1 MDEISIFLKAKD
13 EASKVIE
20 DMGKKTK
27 SSFADIGKQVST
39 AMTIAGGAIT
49 AFMASTIEG
58 ASDAEKANKMLEHAV
73 VGVSKATKEQYEA
86 TAKLADELERKG
98 VLDGDNIKVG
108 LAQLSTFGL
117 SNDAVRNLGKSLAD
131 LAVNQFGVNASG
143 EQLSQTANVMAKAL
157 QGQFGVLEKSGI
169 RFTEA
174 QQAIIKTGTEM
185 EKVKAINEG
194 LAQNLKFTNDTA
206 ITTFEGGMAKMKV
219 QMDNVR
225 EAIGT
230 ALMPILSQLADKL
243 MPIIQ
248 NIQDWIAKNPELF
261 EQIIKFTAI
270 AGVALT
276 VIGGLGLALPTLIT
290 GFTLLFSPVGLVIGA
305 IGLLVAVLFKLYTQG
320 NLTMEFLKNI
330 IRTIDEQTGF
340 ITVLKEAWERIVNAF
355 NEKFRPA
362 IDKLWK
368 SLEPFVPYL
377 KEFAKIVGAVLV
389 GSLIIL
395 VEFISKS
402 VVVVL
407 NTLSGIINFLAGAV
421 NVVRQAFDAFVNTLS
436 SIYNWASK
444 VIEKIEAMISAL
456 KRAKDATFG
465 AVGNAFSSAKSA
477 IGLASGGIVSQP
489 TYALIGEGNEPEAV
503 MPLSRLREFAGAG
516 GGGGITVNIN
526 GGYYLS
532 EDVARDLG
540 GKIID
545 MLKINRKL

>member
-1 MDEISIFLKAKD
+1 MDELSIVLKAKD

-20 DMGKKTK
+20 EMGKKTK
-27 SSFADIGKQVST
+27 TSFAEVGKQVST

-49 AFMASTIEG
+49 AFMASTIGG
-58 ASDAEKANKMLEHAV
+58 ASEAEKANKMLENAV
-73 VGVSKATKEQYEA
+73 INVSKATREQLDA
-86 TAKLADELERKG
+86 TSALADELERKG

-143 EQLSQTANVMAKAL
+143 EQLEQTANTVAKAL
-157 QGQFGVLEKSGI
+157 NGQFGVLEKSGI

-174 QQAIIKTGTEM
+174 QKAIIKTGTEM

-194 LAQNLKFTNDTA
+194 FAQNLKFTNDTA
-206 ITTFEGGMAKMKV
+206 LKTFEGGMAKLKV
-219 QMDNVR
+219 QTDNVK
-225 EAIGT
+225 EAIGG
-230 ALMPILSQLADKL
+230 ALMPILADLGAKL

-248 NIQDWIAKNPELF
+248 NIQNWITNNPQLF
-261 EQIIKFTAI
+261 EQIVKFTAI

-276 VIGGLGLALPTLIT
+276 VIGAIGLALPTIIT

-305 IGLLVAVLFKLYTQG
+305 ITALVAILFKLYTEG
-320 NLTMEFLKNI
+320 NLTIEFLKNI
-330 IRTIDEQTGF
+330 IKTIDEQTGF
-340 ITVLKEAWERIVNAF
+340 ITVLKEAWERMVSAF

-368 SLEPFVPYL
+368 ALEPFVPYL
-377 KEFAKIVGAVLV
+377 QMFAKVVGSVLV
-389 GSLIIL
+389 GALIIL

-407 NTLSGIINFLAGAV
+407 NILSGVINFLSGTV
-421 NVVRQAFDAFVNTLS
+421 NVVKGAFDAFVNTLKN
-436 SIYNWASK
+436 IFNWIGK
-444 VIEKIEAMISAL
+444 VVDKIEAMISAL

-465 AVGNAFSSAKSA
+465 AIGNAFNSAKSA

-503 MPLSRLREFAGAG
+503 MPLSRLREFAGS

-545 MLKINRKL
+545 MLKLNRKL

>member
-1 MDEISIFLKAKD
+1 MDELSIVLKAKD

-20 DMGKKTK
+20 EMGKKTK
-27 SSFADIGKQVST
+27 TSFAEVGKQVST
-39 AMTIAGGAIT
+39 AMAIAGGAIT
-49 AFMASTIEG
+49 AFMASTIGG
-58 ASDAEKANKMLEHAV
+58 ASEAEKANKMLENAV
-73 VGVSKATKEQYEA
+73 INVSKATREQLEA
-86 TAKLADELERKG
+86 TSALADELERKG

-117 SNDAVRNLGKSLAD
+117 SNDAVRNLGKSMAD

-143 EQLSQTANVMAKAL
+143 EQLEQTANIVAKAL
-157 QGQFGVLEKSGI
+157 NGQFGVLEKSGI

-174 QQAIIKTGTEM
+174 QKAIINTGTEM

-206 ITTFEGGMAKMKV
+206 LLTFEGGMAKLKV
-219 QMDNVR
+219 QADNVK
-225 EAIGT
+225 EAIGG
-230 ALMPILSQLADKL
+230 ALMPIISDLRTKL
-243 MPIIQ
+243 MPIVQ
-248 NIQDWIAKNPELF
+248 SIQDWIAKNPELF
-261 EQIIKFTAI
+261 EQIVKFTAI

-276 VIGGLGLALPTLIT
+276 VIGGIGLALPVIIT

-305 IGLLVAVLFKLYTQG
+305 IGALVAVLFKLYTEG
-320 NLTMEFLKNI
+320 NLTIEFLKNI
-330 IRTIDEQTGF
+330 INTVDEQTGF
-340 ITVLKEAWERIVNAF
+340 ITVLKEAWERMVSAF

-368 SLEPFVPYL
+368 AIEPFVPYL
-377 KEFAKIVGAVLV
+377 QMFAKVVGAVLV
-389 GSLIIL
+389 GALIIL

-407 NTLSGIINFLAGAV
+407 NTLSGIINFLTGTVNAV
-421 NVVRQAFDAFVNTLS
+421 KSAFDAFTNTLA
-436 SIYNWASK
+436 SIFNWADK
-444 VIEKIEAMISAL
+444 VVSKIEAMISAL
-456 KRAKDATFG
+456 KRAKDAIFG
-465 AVGNAFSSAKSA
+465 AVSNAVGNIGNAV
-477 IGLASGGIVSQP
+477 GLASGGIVSQP
-489 TYALIGEGNEPEAV
+489 TYAMIGEGNEPEAV
-503 MPLSRLREFAGAG
+503 MPLSRLREFVGAG

-545 MLKINRKL
+545 MLKLNRKL

>member
-1 MDEISIFLKAKD
+1 MDELSIVLKAKD

-20 DMGKKTK
+20 EMGKKTK
-27 SSFADIGKQVST
+27 TSFAEIGKQVST

-49 AFMASTIEG
+49 AFMASTIGG
-58 ASDAEKANKMLEHAV
+58 ASEAEKANKMLENAV
-73 VGVSKATKEQYEA
+73 INVSKATREQLEA
-86 TAKLADELERKG
+86 TSALADELERKG

-117 SNDAVRNLGKSLAD
+117 SNDAVRNLGKSMAD

-143 EQLSQTANVMAKAL
+143 EQLEQTANIVAKAL
-157 QGQFGVLEKSGI
+157 NGQFGVLEKSGI
-169 RFTEA
+169 RFTEV
-174 QQAIIKTGTEM
+174 QKAIINTGTEM

-206 ITTFEGGMAKMKV
+206 ILTFEGGMAKLKV
-219 QMDNVR
+219 QADNVK
-225 EAIGT
+225 EAIGG
-230 ALMPILSQLADKL
+230 ALMPIISDLGTKL
-243 MPIIQ
+243 MPIVQ
-248 NIQDWIAKNPELF
+248 SIQDWIAKNPELF
-261 EQIIKFTAI
+261 EQIVKFTAI

-276 VIGGLGLALPTLIT
+276 VIGGLGLALPVIIT

-305 IGLLVAVLFKLYTQG
+305 IAGLVAILFKLYTEG
-320 NLTMEFLKNI
+320 NLTIEFLRNI
-330 IRTIDEQTGF
+330 IKTIDEQTGF
-340 ITVLKEAWERIVNAF
+340 ITVLKEAWERMVSAF

-368 SLEPFVPYL
+368 ALEPFVPYL
-377 KEFAKIVGAVLV
+377 QMFAKVVGAVLV
-389 GSLIIL
+389 GALIIL
-395 VEFISKS
+395 VELISKS

-407 NTLSGIINFLAGAV
+407 NVLSGIINFLTGTV
-421 NVVRQAFDAFVNTLS
+421 NVVKSAFDGFVSVLV
-436 SIYNWASK
+436 SIFEWAGK
-444 VIEKIEAMISAL
+444 VVDKLEAMISAL

-465 AVGNAFSSAKSA
+465 AVSNAFSSVKSA

-489 TYALIGEGNEPEAV
+489 TYAMIGEGNEPEAV
-503 MPLSRLREFAGAG
+503 MPLSRLREFVGSG

-545 MLKINRKL
+545 MLKLNRKL

>member
-1 MDEISIFLKAKD
+1 MDELSIILKAKD

-20 DMGKKTK
+20 EMGKKTK
-27 SSFADIGKQVST
+27 TSFAEIGKQVST

-49 AFMASTIEG
+49 AFMASTIGG
-58 ASDAEKANKMLEHAV
+58 ASEAEKANKMLENAV
-73 VGVSKATKEQYEA
+73 LNVSKATKEQLDA
-86 TAKLADELERKG
+86 TSALADELERKG

-117 SNDAVRNLGKSLAD
+117 SNDAVRGLGKSLAD

-143 EQLSQTANVMAKAL
+143 EQLEQTANTVAKAL
-157 QGQFGVLEKSGI
+157 NGQFGVLEKSGI

-206 ITTFEGGMAKMKV
+206 LATFEGGMAKLKV
-219 QMDNVR
+219 QTDNVK
-225 EAIGT
+225 EAIGG
-230 ALMPILSQLADKL
+230 ALMPIIADLGTKL

-261 EQIIKFTAI
+261 EQIVKFTAI

-276 VIGGLGLALPTLIT
+276 VIGGLGLALPVIIT

-305 IGLLVAVLFKLYTQG
+305 IGLLVAILFKLYTEG
-320 NLTMEFLKNI
+320 NLTIEFLRNI
-330 IRTIDEQTGF
+330 IKTIDEQTGF
-340 ITVLKEAWERIVNAF
+340 ITVLKGAWERMVSAF

-368 SLEPFVPYL
+368 ALEPFVPYL
-377 KEFAKIVGAVLV
+377 QMFAEVVGAVLV
-389 GSLIIL
+389 GALIIL

-402 VVVVL
+402 VVVAL
-407 NTLSGIINFLAGAV
+407 NILSGVISFLTGTVNFV
-421 NVVRQAFDAFVNTLS
+421 KSAFDGFVSVLA
-436 SIYNWASK
+436 SIFEWAGK
-444 VIEKIEAMISAL
+444 VIDKLEQMISAL

-465 AVGNAFSSAKSA
+465 AVSNAFSSVKSA
-477 IGLASGGIVSQP
+477 IGLASGGIVSSP
-489 TYALIGEGNEPEAV
+489 TYAMIGEGNEPEAV
-503 MPLSRLREFAGAG
+503 MPLSRLREFVGA

-545 MLKINRKL
+545 MLKLNRKL